1 VSAPSRRLET
11 FDIHSV
17 RLAYQDAGE
26 GAPFVF
32 QHGLGG
38 DHGQTFSLVRPR
50 RAGRQLTLDCRGH
63 GTSSLGDPELLSFAT
78 FAMDLL
84 ALVDALGVRRVA
96 LGGISM
102 GAGVALACACMRPPG
117 LLIDAL
123 VLVRPAW
130 GTGPM
135 GQPACA
141 AYQEIAQLLRSFPP
155 AEAAERFK
163 RSPVFCSV
171 LREGPAA
178 AQSLLGHFADPR
190 ASEMIELYERLPLQA
205 PIDAPSLAGLHIPT
219 LIIGTDQ
226 DPIHPLDVARQ
237 LADQLAP
244 NASLAQVTSKTAHP
258 QRHQRQTEQLV
269 YDFLDARAKSAG

>member
-1 VSAPSRRLET
+1 VSAPPRLES
-11 FDIHSV
+11 FGIDSV
-17 RLAYQDAGE
+17 RLAYQDAGD

-38 DHGQTFSLVRPR
+38 DHNQTFSLVRPR
-50 RAGRQLTLDCRGH
+50 KTGRQLTLDCRGH

-84 ALVDALGVRRVA
+84 ALVDALGVRRMA

-130 GTGPM
+130 GAGPM
-135 GQPACA
+135 GQAACA
-141 AYQEIAQLLRSFPP
+141 AYREIAQLLRSFPA
-155 AEAAERFK
+155 AEAAERF
-163 RSPVFCSV
+163 RCSPVWRSV

-190 ASEMIELYERLPLQA
+190 ASEMTELYERLPRQA
-205 PIDAPSLAGLHIPT
+205 PIDMPALSRLRIPT

-226 DPIHPLDVARQ
+226 DPIHPLDLARRLAGQ
-237 LADQLAP
+237 LGP
-244 NASLAQVTSKTAHP
+244 HASLAQVTSKSGNPA
-258 QRHQRQTEQLV
+258 RHQRQTEQLV
-269 YDFLDARAKSAG
+269 HDFLDDYAESAG